1 MKVKLLLVAI
11 VLSTY
16 SCVKKSLDVEK
27 PTFDT
32 PVTFSGQT
40 ADAMTL
46 TWAAK
51 DDLSKDEDLSYK
63 VVYSMSDNISTEA
76 DAEANGTVL
85 MDWTINTLTANMT
98 SLNMVTTYYVTV
110 LVRDEKS
117 NTALSSG
124 SSSTLCAGKTIFLAS
139 VPNGNFGGPS
149 GADTVCTAQKPV
161 GSTATYKALV
171 VDFASRKACSF
182 GTGTD
187 DCKSTV
193 TGRVNW
199 VLGSNL
205 TYCSSDFL
213 KRVGTTNT
221 NSYLTVPVS
230 NSLSSTDGVFTGL
243 NVNWG
248 YSPSN
253 CSDFASTTGLSTLGA
268 PNGTV
273 VSGTSSAFIS
283 NGSGACSAP
292 GKIYCI
298 EQ

>member
-1 MKVKLLLVAI
+1 MKVKLLRVVI

-98 SLNMVTTYYVTV
+98 SLDMVTTYYVTV

-117 NTALSSG
+117 NTALSS
-124 SSSTLCAGKTIFLAS
+124 
-139 VPNGNFGGPS
+139 
-149 GADTVCTAQKPV
+149 
-161 GSTATYKALV
+161 
-171 VDFASRKACSF
+171 
-182 GTGTD
+182 
-187 DCKSTV
+187 
-193 TGRVNW
+193 
-199 VLGSNL
+199 
-205 TYCSSDFL
+205 
-213 KRVGTTNT
+213 
-221 NSYLTVPVS
+221 
-230 NSLSSTDGVFTGL
+230 
-243 NVNWG
+243 
-248 YSPSN
+248 
-253 CSDFASTTGLSTLGA
+253 
-268 PNGTV
+268 
-273 VSGTSSAFIS
+273 
-283 NGSGACSAP
+283 
-292 GKIYCI
+292 
-298 EQ
+298 